1 MASFSDHAYACSIRY
16 FNKDIDNL
24 KYKFNNVSSIENNYS
39 QASQDM
45 FVLSM
50 LNGKENGTYV
60 EIGGDDPIVINNTY
74 LLETKYNWK
83 GISFEIESEKSN
95 HYNSVRKNNCICGN
109 AITVDYSKIFE
120 ENNFS
125 TQIDYLQL
133 DIDPSEQTLACLKNL
148 PLDTYRFS
156 VITYETD
163 AYRSSSESV
172 EESRSIFKDYGYE
185 SIAKNV
191 LNCGHAFE
199 DWYVDPNIIDKDII
213 ELFKTEQSLTGIS
226 IIANI

>member
-1 MASFSDHAYACSIRY
+1 MASFSDYICFRY
-16 FNKDIDNL
+16 FKENIDTL
-24 KYKFNNVSSIENNYS
+24 KYKFNEVSSIENNYS
-39 QASQDM
+39 QAFQDM

-83 GISFEIESEKSN
+83 GVSFEIETEKVN
-95 HYNSVRKNNCICGN
+95 HYNSVRKNKCICTN
-109 AITVDYSKIFE
+109 AITADYNKIFE

-125 TQIDYLQL
+125 NQIDYLQL
-133 DIDPSEQTLACLKNL
+133 DIDPAEQTLACLKNL
-148 PLDTYRFS
+148 PLDNYRFS

-163 AYRSSSESV
+163 AYRSSSQLV
-172 EESRSIFKDYGYE
+172 EESRSIFRDYGYE
-185 SIAKNV
+185 LIIKDV

-199 DWYVDPNIIDKDII
+199 DWYVDPNIIDSDII
-213 ELFKTEQSLTGIS
+213 KIFKTEQSLTGIS
-226 IIANI
+226 VVSNF